1 MNRRKFESALSSA
14 PSEEDRL
21 AYFGALL
28 AGESGLGSRLILV
41 GGSALEIYLTSEVYT
56 SQDIDVVGDKSVL
69 SPVLSK
75 WGFSEVKGRS
85 HRIYWVKEGLGQVDL
100 VGARD
105 RSGLPARPW
114 PTPYGNVMLGPVEYL
129 IVRRLMR
136 SAGERSPAL
145 FRQAE
150 ALAIRYRKGL
160 DWDYIQVM
168 AKAENVL
175 PLLEQLR
182 KRTKGPQHSSGR
194 LRPPR

>member
-1 MNRRKFESALSSA
+1 MDRREFESAISKA
-14 PSEEDRL
+14 PSEEDRV

-28 AGESGLGSRLILV
+28 ARESGLGSRLILV
-41 GGSALEIYLTSEVYT
+41 GGSALQIYLTSEFYT
-56 SQDIDVVGDKSVL
+56 SQDIDVVGPKSSI

-75 WGFSEVKGRS
+75 WGFYQEKGRS
-85 HRIYWVKEGLGQVDL
+85 SRIYWVKEGLGQVDL

-105 RSGLPARPW
+105 RAGLPARPW
-114 PTPYGNVMLGPVEYL
+114 PTPYGTVMLGPVEYL

-136 SAGERSPAL
+136 SARERSPDL

-160 DWDYIQVM
+160 DWGYIRVM

-175 PLLEQLR
+175 PLFEQLR
-182 KRTKGPQHSSGR
+182 KRLQRAERG
-194 LRPPR
+194 

>member
-1 MNRRKFESALSSA
+1 MDRRKFETAISSA

-28 AGESGLGSRLILV
+28 ARESGLGNGLILV
-41 GGSALEIYLTSEVYT
+41 GGSALEIYLTSAVYT
-56 SQDIDVVGDKSVL
+56 SQDIDVVGARTAIR
-69 SPVLSK
+69 PILSK
-75 WGFSEVKGRS
+75 WGFAEARGRS
-85 HRIYWVKEGLGQVDL
+85 HRIYWIKEGLGQVDL

-114 PTPYGNVMLGPVEYL
+114 PTPYGSVMLGPVEYL

-136 SAGERSPAL
+136 STAERSPGL

-160 DWDYIQVM
+160 DWAHIRVM

-175 PLLEQLR
+175 PLFDQLR
-182 KRTKGPQHSSGR
+182 KRVKGPQR
-194 LRPPR
+194 RPHP

>member
-1 MNRRKFESALSSA
+1 MDRREFEAALSRA

-28 AGESGLGSRLILV
+28 ARESGLGSRLILV
-41 GGSALEIYLTSEVYT
+41 GGSALEVYLTSEVYT
-56 SQDIDVVGDKSVL
+56 SQDIDVVGAKSVL
-69 SPVLSK
+69 RPILTK
-75 WGFSEVKGRS
+75 WGFSEEQGRS

-100 VGARD
+100 VGAKD

-114 PTPYGNVMLGPVEYL
+114 PTPYGDVMLGSVEYL
-129 IVRRLMR
+129 ILRRLTR

-160 DWDYIQVM
+160 DWDYLRVM

-182 KRTKGPQHSSGR
+182 KRTRGPLRSGR
-194 LRPPR
+194 PSRPPG